1 MISSTFGGYMIA
13 KLGLSASQQGLYLTG
28 QNLTNAG
35 TPGYT
40 RQRLDQ
46 ISLNYGATYRYA
58 SKYEPNIGNGVLVT
72 GTSQLRDPFLDL
84 RYRNEVSQA
93 AEQDVKLG
101 VLNDLRDI
109 LDEVKNAGE
118 DSLGDGGIFNQLGD
132 IIEKFEKYTSE
143 IGSKEFDS
151 MVKASCQALVTLFN
165 SYSRQLDEVREDL
178 NFDLQNVDIPG
189 VNQILSDI
197 QQLNK
202 SISNS
207 ELVGQ
212 SALELKDERNLLIDE
227 LSKYMKINVTYKPVN
242 VTDSTVIDE
251 LHISLVGSDG
261 QNYEI
266 IADEQRRE
274 FLLSQDGDKTT
285 IGLGALS
292 PVDQELKNELRAA
305 QSALQKAQNIF
316 DNRNQTYADQHKAFA
331 QVQATYQGLQDAID
345 LLRTGD
351 SAAADE
357 SLRPSF
363 EELTKAK
370 DEAAANYTH
379 LLYVFSKPENYPD
392 EQPPTK
398 EELDAAQ
405 ATMNQAVDAY
415 NVRKNQIRS
424 AEYNLQKYQST
435 YDAAKFDYEKARKN
449 LDVDPKAATEPL
461 LQDENGQPL
470 KNLLTGGELKGEGLA
485 AENLQAAQDRVKKAL
500 DALAQADEKGKAIES
515 INELLT
521 DGKLKGTLEMLNYSA
536 EYDDPPNTIR
546 GIGYYQSM
554 LDTLANKFA
563 QTMNEA
569 NNPYIRTELAK
580 DADGRVLY
588 ENYTYNPAT
597 AQYEANTD
605 PGTGEYVYGTDKDGN
620 KLYEKDK
627 NGQTVYMQDDKGE
640 YILDANGEKIP
651 VPLKI
656 AKTVETT
663 DTRDLFK
670 SRDGNKITAGNID
683 LADGWV
689 DNSYGITTALN
700 EDDPSGNNTNVLHF
714 INLLNG
720 KLNYKADV
728 NLMDSIKLDFGTGA
742 NAQEPSLVGMKKGDT
757 ITIDGKTY
765 TFVPGATGQ
774 SGNEFKDFET
784 LKMAA
789 ERNGVTLTRTPD
801 NPDDMKGVITAT
813 TATKDL
819 RNETKVNGELIG
831 NLSKLDVNRLTYGD
845 TVTIDGKTF
854 TYKPSEYPDG
864 TPFADPDKGE
874 FTTLDELVQLAA
886 KAGNNIDI
894 STQITGITTKDA
906 DGKTVAVDTIAVNGT
921 QTALKDFDPADIA
934 NMADGDTI
942 AINGNTYKFVD
953 PNGATAPA
961 DPANGEFSSI
971 DDLIAAAG
979 KDGLQISTGVT
990 EITKKPDATVPVS
1003 VDKAYSIQNM
1013 ATGNSV
1019 TVDGKTFTY
1028 VDPKEVED
1036 AVKNGTDIEIN
1047 GQTFTYVK
1055 PDDTATPPIK
1065 ADPAK
1070 GEFSDMDT
1078 LAKAA
1083 AAATP
1088 SMTLFSDGESLAAAA
1103 EKQGLNIHVNPETM
1117 EITTATRPGS
1127 NIFDGTFEEYY
1138 VSLDATLGLDIKST
1152 AELAETHVTLA
1163 GSISDEREAVT
1174 GVSHDE
1180 EAMNLMRYQQAYT
1193 AASRLLTTLDQVL
1206 DILLT
1211 QTGMVGR

>member
-1 MISSTFGGYMIA
+1 MITSTFGGYMIA

-46 ISLNYGATYRYA
+46 VSINYGATYRYA

-165 SYSRQLDEVREDL
+165 SYSRQIDEVREDL
-178 NFDLQNVDIPG
+178 NFDLQNVDIPR

-202 SISNS
+202 SIRSS
-207 ELVGQ
+207 EIVGQ

-227 LSKYMKINVTYKPVN
+227 LSQYMKINVTYKPVN

-251 LHISLVGSDG
+251 LHISMVGSNG
-261 QNYEI
+261 ENYEI

-274 FLLSQDGDKTT
+274 FLLSQDGNKTT

-292 PVDQELKNELRAA
+292 PVDQELKAELKAA
-305 QSALQKAQNIF
+305 QSALRRAQEAF
-316 DNRNQTYADQHKAFA
+316 DNRNQNYKNQHDAFA
-331 QVQATYQGLQDAID
+331 QVQAKYQSLQDAID
-345 LLRTGD
+345 ILRTGD
-351 SAAADE
+351 TAAADE

-363 EELTKAK
+363 EELEKAK
-370 DEAAANYTH
+370 NEASDDYTH
-379 LLYVFSKPENYPD
+379 KLYVFSKPENYPD
-392 EQPPTK
+392 EQPPTA
-398 EELDAAQ
+398 EELEAAR
-405 ATMNQAVDAY
+405 TKMNEAVSAY
-415 NVRKNQIRS
+415 NTRKNQIRS
-424 AEYNLQKYQST
+424 AEYDLERYQPT
-435 YDAAKFDYEKARKN
+435 YSSARFDYEKARKN
-449 LDVDPKAATEPL
+449 LDETPDFKDPL
-461 LQDENGQPL
+461 LQDANGDPL
-470 KNLLTGGELKGEGLA
+470 KNLLTGGDLKGEGLA
-485 AENLQAAQDRVKKAL
+485 AADLQTAQDRVKKAL
-500 DALAQADEKGKAIES
+500 DALAQADEKGKAVES

-563 QTMNEA
+563 QTMNQA

-580 DADGRVLY
+580 DKDGRVLY

-597 AQYEANTD
+597 AQYEANKD
-605 PGTGEYVYGTDKDGN
+605 AVTGEYIYGKDKDGN
-620 KLYEKDK
+620 PLYEKDK

-651 VPLKI
+651 APLKI
-656 AKTVETT
+656 AQKIETT
-663 DTRDLFK
+663 DIRDLFK

-689 DNSYGITTALN
+689 NNSYGITTALN

-720 KLNYKADV
+720 NLNYKANV
-728 NLMDSIKLDFGTGA
+728 NLMDSIKLDFGIGTA
-742 NAQEPSLVGMKKGDT
+742 NTQEPSLMGMQKGDT

-765 TFVPGATGQ
+765 TFIPGASGQ

-789 ERNGVTLTRTPD
+789 ARNGITLTRTPD
-801 NPDDMKGVITAT
+801 GPDMEGVITAT

-819 RNETKVNGELIG
+819 RTETQINGETIG
-831 NLSKLDVNRLTYGD
+831 NLSNLNVNRLSYGD
-845 TVTIDGKTF
+845 TVTIDGQTF
-854 TYKPSEYPDG
+854 TYKPAEYPDG
-864 TPFADPDKGE
+864 TAFADPSKGE
-874 FTTLDELVQLAA
+874 FTTLEDLVKLA
-886 KAGNNIDI
+886 GGQNITI
-894 STQITGITTKDA
+894 ATQVSGITTKDA
-906 DGKTVAVDTIAVNGT
+906 DGNPVEISSIDVNGVT
-921 QTALKDFDPADIA
+921 TDLKTFDPASIA
-934 NMADGDTI
+934 GMTDGDTI
-942 AINGNTYKFVD
+942 AINGNTYTFVA
-953 PNGATAPA
+953 PPATA
-961 DPANGEFSSI
+961 DPAQGQFSSM
-971 DDLIAAAG
+971 DDLAAAASNNG
-979 KDGLQISTGVT
+979 IQISTGVT
-990 EITKKPDATVPVS
+990 EITKTPGATLPVS
-1003 VDKAYSIQNM
+1003 VDKAPSIQNM
-1013 ATGNSV
+1013 TTGNSL

-1028 VDPKEVED
+1028 VDPKEVKDIVD
-1036 AVKNGTDIEIN
+1036 AGTVPAEIEIN
-1047 GQTFTYVK
+1047 GQKFTYVK
-1055 PDDTATPPIK
+1055 PDDTVTPPVV

-1078 LAKAA
+1078 LVAAA

-1088 SMTLFSDGESLAAAA
+1088 PMTLFSDADSLTAAA
-1103 EKQGLNIHVNPETM
+1103 EKQGLDIHVNPDTM

-1138 VSLDATLGLDIKST
+1138 VSLSATLGLDIKST
-1152 AELAETHVTLA
+1152 AERAETHVMLA

-1193 AASRLLTTLDQVL
+1193 ASSRLLTTMDQVL